1 MSSRKRSSESGAEPD
16 NNVRPKKAKVN
27 TTAEAKTDSNG
38 DRYWEISKMRRVT
51 ISSFRGKTQVNVREY
66 YEKDG
71 QELPGKKGISMPVDQ
86 FAAIIS
92 ILPEIEQT
100 LKENGEILPR
110 PVYSAEGGQ
119 LTPKFPD
126 ISHTRLLCRRIVGNR
141 TPSPSTTMIFLLEKL
156 ALVSNLTPSSSPGCT
171 DDDPFPCL
179 HLSGI
184 LRAEIDVSF
193 LPPSVLLFH
202 TAHPDVLTTLGVLT
216 SLQSTWMV
224 DSSFGKDRDLH
235 GNTEFNV
242 SHNAVP
248 AAVLTIAS

>member
-1 MSSRKRSSESGAEPD
+1 MSSRKRSSETGAEPD
-16 NNVRPKKAKVN
+16 NSVRPKKAKVN

-119 LTPKFPD
+119 SGQGEQGQVHSD
-126 ISHTRLLCRRIVGNR
+126 NQ
-141 TPSPSTTMIFLLEKL
+141 SPSKQNIE
-156 ALVSNLTPSSSPGCT
+156 A
-171 DDDPFPCL
+171 
-179 HLSGI
+179 
-184 LRAEIDVSF
+184 
-193 LPPSVLLFH
+193 
-202 TAHPDVLTTLGVLT
+202 T
-216 SLQSTWMV
+216 SDEES
-224 DSSFGKDRDLH
+224 
-235 GNTEFNV
+235 E
-242 SHNAVP
+242 A
-248 AAVLTIAS
+248 